1 MYRNEK
7 KGILGNDGRIPFV
20 KQKYNIYIQTLERSV
35 EQWSKTSIPND
46 VMCNNEKQKWK
57 SLRNEGE
64 GRPRVAANSPY
75 NVDRQVYDAEDPIA
89 SYGHDL

>member
-1 MYRNEK
+1 
-7 KGILGNDGRIPFV
+7 
-20 KQKYNIYIQTLERSV
+20 
-35 EQWSKTSIPND
+35 
-46 VMCNNEKQKWK
+46 MCNNEKQKWK